1 MNKSITFLSLSIMIG
16 SGAFAYAQ
24 GKGQSLGHAPSV
36 TQGHGQSGGQSH
48 SKTTSSQQGTQSS
61 SSKQT
66 KATWETKFNERL
78 QSDPAFQ
85 TRIQNLLPPDMDPAT
100 AASGFKNR
108 GQFIAALHVSHN
120 LNIPFDQLKAK
131 MTGVTTTTTESG
143 TTQTTTTTPMSLGKA
158 IQELRPTLP
167 PTQVNV
173 EVQKAE
179 AQATTT
185 QKTGPTT

>member
-1 MNKSITFLSLSIMIG
+1 MKKSITFLSLSIMLG

-36 TQGHGQSGGQSH
+36 TQGHGQSGDQGH
-48 SKTTSSQQGTQSS
+48 SKTTSSQQGAQSS
-61 SSKQT
+61 GSSQKPN
-66 KATWETKFNERL
+66 WETKFNERL

-85 TRIQNLLPPDMDPAT
+85 TRIKNLLPPDMDPAV

-108 GQFIAALHVSHN
+108 GQFIAAMHVSHN

-131 MTGVTTTTTESG
+131 MTGVTTTTTASG
-143 TTQTTTTTPMSLGKA
+143 ETLTTTTDPMSLGKA
-158 IQELRPTLP
+158 IQELRPTLT

-173 EVQKAE
+173 EVHKAE
-179 AQATTT
+179 TQAATT
-185 QKTGPTT
+185 QKTSPTT